1 MPIAPTMIGSICICI
16 LEQLFFWKKGMPYV
30 CAISRIN
37 LLAGE
42 DRDLA
47 ERLDRSGHLENNGMR
62 SKKDYIVLS
71 RLIMI

>member
-1 MPIAPTMIGSICICI
+1 
-16 LEQLFFWKKGMPYV
+16 MPYV